1 MQQLQFC
8 DVDMHVLVWKL
19 FWEWIYLMGF
29 LLNKL
34 FLLNSISFTI
44 VVIPFPSRLCL
55 VPRKFEG
62 KRNGKKI
69 QRKSRK
75 KEKVKKNKKNR
86 LKVDKLFFLLLQT
99 HFIYF
104 NSLI

>member
-1 MQQLQFC
+1 MKIKNTFAML
-8 DVDMHVLVWKL
+8 VL
-19 FWEWIYLMGF
+19 I
-29 LLNKL
+29 
-34 FLLNSISFTI
+34 
-44 VVIPFPSRLCL
+44 
-55 VPRKFEG
+55 KFEE
-62 KRNGKKI
+62 KCKGKKI

-75 KEKVKKNKKNR
+75 KEKVKENKKNR